1 MMSSQYL
8 LKAENL
14 SIGYPHRRL
23 YQNLNF
29 EIPAQTR
36 VGILGANG
44 SGKSTFV
51 KTLLGI
57 IPPLAGH
64 YHWGAKPT
72 LSYVP
77 QEQQMDLIFPLSVE
91 ESLKMGDLHSLSRW
105 KDSTSAFKA
114 SSESVLELFE
124 LENLRHK
131 LLRELSGGQRQ
142 RALIARA
149 LISHPDVLIL
159 DEPLNSLDSSFRQKI
174 WNILDTQ
181 SFLSWMMIDHD
192 LNRILHHVDW
202 LCLLDGRQI
211 RCAPKAELMKE
222 EILSEVFGEKVHLH
236 EENGRH
242 QIHFL

>member
-1 MMSSQYL
+1 MNSNYL
-8 LKAENL
+8 LKVEKL
-14 SIGYPHRRL
+14 SIGYSNHPL
-23 YQNLNF
+23 YRNLNF
-29 EIPAQTR
+29 EIPTQTR
-36 VGILGANG
+36 LGILGANG
-44 SGKSTFV
+44 SGKSTLV

-57 IPPLAGH
+57 LPPLAGS
-64 YHWGAKPT
+64 YEWGNEAT

-77 QEQQMDLIFPLSVE
+77 QEQQMDLIFPLSID
-91 ESLKMGDLHSLSRW
+91 ESLKMGDLKSLSRW
-105 KDSTSAFKA
+105 KDSTPTFEGA
-114 SSESVLELFE
+114 SDAMLRLFE
-124 LENLRHK
+124 LEDLRHK
-131 LLRELSGGQRQ
+131 LLRQLSGGQRQ

-174 WNILDTQ
+174 WGILNSQ
-181 SFLSWMMIDHD
+181 SFLSWIMIDHD

-202 LCLLDGRQI
+202 LCLLGGDQV

-222 EILSEVFGEKVHLH
+222 EILSEVFGEEVRVY